1 MPGFDVVATWPELVV
16 DLDDDQQDTVRQVFA
31 TEYVS
36 GWNPDRDAVA
46 DLVAF
51 TLGRIDF
58 DAYLSRSADRA
69 AAVRA
74 VS

>member
-1 MPGFDVVATWPELVV
+1 MSGFDVVATWPDLFV

-31 TEYVS
+31 SEHIS
-36 GWNPDRDAVA
+36 GWEPDRDAVA

-51 TLGRIDF
+51 TLGHIDF
-58 DAYLSRSADRA
+58 NAYLSRSADRA

-74 VS
+74 AS